1 MIEEIVQWLVQTIGH
16 FGYIGIVILM
26 FLESTFFP
34 FPSEVVV
41 PPAGYLASQ
50 GSMNIWLVIL
60 AGTGG
65 SLLGAIFNYWLAI
78 LFGRMFFLKLGKY
91 FLVSEKSLHK
101 SENFFDKHGHISTFI
116 GRLLPGIRQYI
127 SLPAGLAKMNF
138 GLFCLFTSLGAGIW
152 VVILAAVGYLF
163 GQNQELVADKIH
175 QILFI
180 LFPLCLIII
189 GCYIMVYRKR
199 KKNNYHGASAKGNK
213 VKF

>member
-16 FGYIGIVILM
+16 FGYIGIIILM

-78 LFGRMFFLKLGKY
+78 LFINLKIFL
-91 FLVSEKSLHK
+91 
-101 SENFFDKHGHISTFI
+101 IS
-116 GRLLPGIRQYI
+116 
-127 SLPAGLAKMNF
+127 M
-138 GLFCLFTSLGAGIW
+138 
-152 VVILAAVGYLF
+152 VI
-163 GQNQELVADKIH
+163 
-175 QILFI
+175 
-180 LFPLCLIII
+180 
-189 GCYIMVYRKR
+189 
-199 KKNNYHGASAKGNK
+199 
-213 VKF
+213 